1 MVCPSRPL
9 VRSARLRAVLLVSS
23 SVLFSALLSLS
34 QAQVTLDGSLG
45 PQRSLT
51 GPDYRIDAAVGQIRG
66 RNLFHSFGQLNLS
79 QGESATFTGPNTITN
94 ILGRVTGGSPSTID
108 GTLSSQIPGANLYLF
123 NPSGIVLGANARL
136 DLSGAFH
143 ASTAD
148 VIRLADG
155 GAFFANPAAPS
166 VLTVAPPAAFGFL
179 GPAPATIMVQG
190 STLEARP
197 GQSLSLIG
205 GDVEVTGGTL
215 ITRSGRLTL
224 VSLGGPGEVPFDHA
238 IQAPALPLESGTRL
252 GTLSLARGATLFA
265 GGNPGGTIAI
275 RGGRLVMTEHATILA
290 NAAGS
295 TDGGNR
301 AIDVQVAEDVVLDGS
316 SIFAGNP
323 SAGRARDVAITA
335 GHALTITNEG
345 SIGTRNEGS
354 TGGNIHIDVGR
365 LTLTGGSGITSDTGQ
380 DGTGQG
386 GAITVRAR
394 DEVIIA
400 GVSASNPDVVVSRL
414 QASSIN
420 GRTGNITVS
429 APSVVLAGGAIA
441 TQVGREGGAIALQDV
456 GRLHVTAQG
465 FIESFALSGGQAGGV
480 TITATDAV
488 TLTDGGRI
496 SSVAQAGGTQGPT
509 VVKAPTLHIA
519 GGTLGA
525 LAQGNQAVADI
536 TVEVDTLSLT
546 AGGLIVSGN
555 GTAGAGAGGTITIT
569 ARASIMISG
578 RSHEVPST
586 IGNLTVGS
594 GNAGRVLV
602 STPTLI
608 IDGGFII
615 ADTSGPGSA
624 GDVVLKDIGTLTLT
638 NGASVSSSALTA
650 SAGSAGNITLE
661 VGTVSVMSGS
671 FISTN
676 NRGPGK
682 GGAITINAR
691 EAVTIAGPTGS
702 SENSNISAGTT
713 GSGVGGQIRITAP
726 VLRMDGGLITVIA
739 TEQATDRAGNI
750 AVEVDRLSLSGGAQ
764 ILSGTL
770 GPAQGGNLTVVA
782 RDTLTLAG
790 EGQGFPTGLLASAQ
804 PGSGGNAGDIRVEAG
819 SLTLTGGAA
828 ISSTTS
834 GTGKGGMVRVAVAG
848 PLTLSGTSPDGT
860 LASTIDATTRGTGEA
875 SGDGGAVLV
884 EARTVRIADGA
895 QIRSN
900 TRGPGQGGTVTVT
913 TADALIMTGRDSS
926 LRTTAASSG
935 KGGDITVAAH
945 QVQLTEGAAISAAS
959 AGTGDAGSILIAV
972 RDTLLSQRSAVTAAA
987 SEATGGNIQITA
999 GSLVRLQDSQ
1009 LTATVGGGVGN
1020 GGNVTIDSAFIV
1032 VQGSHI
1038 TANADKGNGGRLS
1051 LTASKALL
1059 LDPSSV
1065 ITATSVQGLQ
1075 GEVNLQAPVTD
1086 ISGAVAPLPQT
1097 FAQTPELLRSR
1108 CAERWREGTVSRFVL
1123 GGRDGVP
1130 LEPGSLLLSPLQR
1143 VDQERSGQA
1152 GQRPPQ
1158 TPALQPAW
1166 VSSVQ
1171 AYAREGGQDECARWM
1186 SQPELSRVP
1195 KRHR

>member
-1 MVCPSRPL
+1 
-9 VRSARLRAVLLVSS
+9 
-23 SVLFSALLSLS
+23 
-34 QAQVTLDGSLG
+34 
-45 PQRSLT
+45 
-51 GPDYRIDAAVGQIRG
+51 
-66 RNLFHSFGQLNLS
+66 
-79 QGESATFTGPNTITN
+79 
-94 ILGRVTGGSPSTID
+94 
-108 GTLSSQIPGANLYLF
+108 
-123 NPSGIVLGANARL
+123 
-136 DLSGAFH
+136 
-143 ASTAD
+143 
-148 VIRLADG
+148 
-155 GAFFANPAAPS
+155 
-166 VLTVAPPAAFGFL
+166 
-179 GPAPATIMVQG
+179 
-190 STLEARP
+190 
-197 GQSLSLIG
+197 
-205 GDVEVTGGTL
+205 
-215 ITRSGRLTL
+215 
-224 VSLGGPGEVPFDHA
+224 
-238 IQAPALPLESGTRL
+238 
-252 GTLSLARGATLFA
+252 
-265 GGNPGGTIAI
+265 
-275 RGGRLVMTEHATILA
+275 
-290 NAAGS
+290 
-295 TDGGNR
+295 
-301 AIDVQVAEDVVLDGS
+301 
-316 SIFAGNP
+316 
-323 SAGRARDVAITA
+323 
-335 GHALTITNEG
+335 
-345 SIGTRNEGS
+345 
-354 TGGNIHIDVGR
+354 
-365 LTLTGGSGITSDTGQ
+365 
-380 DGTGQG
+380 
-386 GAITVRAR
+386 
-394 DEVIIA
+394 
-400 GVSASNPDVVVSRL
+400 
-414 QASSIN
+414 
-420 GRTGNITVS
+420 
-429 APSVVLAGGAIA
+429 
-441 TQVGREGGAIALQDV
+441 
-456 GRLHVTAQG
+456 
-465 FIESFALSGGQAGGV
+465 
-480 TITATDAV
+480 
-488 TLTDGGRI
+488 
-496 SSVAQAGGTQGPT
+496 
-509 VVKAPTLHIA
+509 
-519 GGTLGA
+519 
-525 LAQGNQAVADI
+525 
-536 TVEVDTLSLT
+536 
-546 AGGLIVSGN
+546 
-555 GTAGAGAGGTITIT
+555 
-569 ARASIMISG
+569 
-578 RSHEVPST
+578 
-586 IGNLTVGS
+586 
-594 GNAGRVLV
+594 
-602 STPTLI
+602 
-608 IDGGFII
+608 
-615 ADTSGPGSA
+615 
-624 GDVVLKDIGTLTLT
+624 
-638 NGASVSSSALTA
+638 
-650 SAGSAGNITLE
+650 
-661 VGTVSVMSGS
+661 
-671 FISTN
+671 
-676 NRGPGK
+676 
-682 GGAITINAR
+682 
-691 EAVTIAGPTGS
+691 
-702 SENSNISAGTT
+702 
-713 GSGVGGQIRITAP
+713 
-726 VLRMDGGLITVIA
+726 MDGGLITVIA

-1097 FAQTPELLRSR
+1097 FAQTPELLQSR

-1143 VDQERSGQA
+1143 VDQERGGQA

-1166 VSSVQ
+1166 VLSVQ

-1186 SQPELSRVP
+1186 GQPELSRVP